1 MKYIDFYLKSI
12 IFPLNWM
19 SMIQTTG
26 EGASKIEL
34 FDDTYG
40 IKLVH
45 GDKQNAKVVND
56 FYLLVFP

>member
-1 MKYIDFYLKSI
+1 
-12 IFPLNWM
+12 
-19 SMIQTTG
+19 MIQPTG
-26 EGASKIEL
+26 EEASKIEF
-34 FDDTYG
+34 FDDAYG